1 MEFSK
6 SFQFMDTSLNIPTIA
21 GFPLRLH
28 IEGNAVTDIKMKG
41 KFDVRSFM
49 ASPRS
54 ISIDGSI
61 APR

>member
-1 MEFSK
+1 
-6 SFQFMDTSLNIPTIA
+6 MDTSLNIPTIA

-41 KFDVRSFM
+41 KFDVRSFL